1 LKNLHLGCFDQAIEG
16 WFNTDVTPHLFVARV
31 PLAAAVLRR
40 FGLMTRERYEQ
51 HRRGVFDG
59 VRYLNLAKRF
69 PFADGSFDNAFSAH
83 VLEHLYPEQAVSCV
97 REVRRVLKVG
107 GVFRVTVPDLDRAVE
122 AYDPDRPE
130 MLLDLIYNTGQKRD
144 KNRHHW
150 MYSERSLRRLL
161 LEAGFAEAHRR
172 AFGEGRCPDLDCL
185 DNRAEESLFMEG
197 VK

>member
-1 LKNLHLGCFDQAIEG
+1 MKNLHLGCFDQAIDG
-16 WFNTDVTPHLFVARV
+16 WVNTDITPHLYVARV

-40 FGLMTRERYEQ
+40 LGLMTRERYEQ

-59 VRYLNLAKRF
+59 VRYLDLSKPF
-69 PFADGSFDNAFSAH
+69 PYPDESFDNAFSAH
-83 VLEHLYPEQAVSCV
+83 VLEHLYPDQAVSCV
-97 REVRRVLKVG
+97 REVGRVLRKG
-107 GVFRVTVPDLDRAVE
+107 GVFRVTVPDLDRAVA
-122 AYDPDRPE
+122 AYDPDHPE
-130 MLLDLIYNTGQKRD
+130 VLLDLIYNTGQKRD

-161 LEAGFAEAHRR
+161 IESGFSEAHRR
-172 AFGEGRCPDLDCL
+172 AFGEGRCPDLARL